1 MDQKVISTL
10 DELRN
15 MKIIEIEVES
25 PKQLTMENSLY
36 LNKSKLEQY
45 KQKKINEKCIKCSR
59 QPKYIDNE
67 SNELYC
73 WNHSLEKI

>member
-1 MDQKVISTL
+1 MDQKVITIL

-15 MKIIEIEVES
+15 MKIIEIE
-25 PKQLTMENSLY
+25 LTSNTLY

-45 KQKKINEKCIKCSR
+45 RQKKTNEKCVKCSR

-67 SNELYC
+67 SNILYC
-73 WNHSLEKI
+73 WNHSLEKFEY

>member
-1 MDQKVISTL
+1 
-10 DELRN
+10 
-15 MKIIEIEVES
+15 MKIIELDIDS
-25 PKQLTMENSLY
+25 PKELTTNSLY

-45 KQKKINEKCIKCSR
+45 KQKKTNEKCIKCCR

-73 WNHSLEKI
+73 WNHSLFN